1 MGRLHRAIDGK
12 GVRRRGWVNVD
23 SLGCAIYFS
32 KALLNP
38 YTMIVEALDGI
49 QGYLS
54 NRPDKVATFCKNKIH
69 YISTNTPCITLN
81 KNVSSSPWVSLYDDT
96 LLMSIGSLGTLK
108 QGKRYP
114 WLGGC

>member
-1 MGRLHRAIDGK
+1 M
-12 GVRRRGWVNVD
+12 NVD
-23 SLGCAIYFS
+23 SLGCMIYFL

-38 YTMIVEALDGI
+38 YTMVVEALDGT

-81 KNVSSSPWVSLYDDT
+81 KNVFISSNVSLHDGI
-96 LLMSIGSLGTLK
+96 LLMSIGALVISK
-108 QGKRYP
+108 
-114 WLGGC
+114 

>member
-1 MGRLHRAIDGK
+1 M
-12 GVRRRGWVNVD
+12 NVD
-23 SLGCAIYFS
+23 SLGCMIYFL

-38 YTMIVEALDGI
+38 YTMVVETLDGT

-81 KNVSSSPWVSLYDDT
+81 KNVFISPNVSLHDGI
-96 LLMSIGSLGTLK
+96 LLMSIGALVNSK
-108 QGKRYP
+108 
-114 WLGGC
+114 